1 MKASLIVFIKE
12 CRESMRDRRVML
24 NALLLGPILGPVLFV
39 VILRLTINHQLDR
52 AEKPLPVVV
61 IGAELA
67 PNLIDSLKQQGLEV
81 LPPVPDVESAVRSQS
96 IDLALRITKDYATDW
111 QAGRPAMVELIYDS
125 SAREVSSE
133 ADRLRGM
140 LESYSRRNGVMR
152 LLVRGL
158 APTLIA
164 PVVVATRDQATPQG
178 RGALLFAMLPYFLVL
193 SALVG
198 GMWLAIDSTAGERER
213 QSLEPLLINPVRR
226 DAILL
231 GKMYATTAF
240 SLTSLALSLVAF
252 MIAGWFL
259 PANKLGM
266 TFNLSPAVIVTI
278 LPVMVPLVLL
288 LVNLQI
294 LVTSMAKSARE
305 AQTYLGLLQLV
316 PIIPSV
322 ILSVLPIKAQTWMYT
337 VPLMSQQLSVTK
349 LLRGES
355 LPIQPVALG
364 FLVTL
369 MAALMAFWFCKRNY
383 DSERLAIYG

>member
-1 MKASLIVFIKE
+1 MKAALIVFIKE
-12 CRESMRDRRVML
+12 CRESVRDRRVML

-39 VILRLTINHQLDR
+39 VILRLTISHALEK
-52 AEKPLPVVV
+52 AEKPLPAVV

-67 PNLIDSLKQQGLEV
+67 PNLIEYLKQQNLEV
-81 LPPVPDVESAVRSQS
+81 LPPVADPEGAVRSQS
-96 IDLALRITKDYATDW
+96 IDLALRITKDYGTNWD
-111 QAGRPAMVELIYDS
+111 AGRPAMVELIYDS
-125 SAREVSSE
+125 SAREVNSE
-133 ADRLRGM
+133 AQRLRGM
-140 LESYSRRNGVMR
+140 LETYSRKNGAMR

-158 APTLIA
+158 APTLIS
-164 PVVVATRDQATPQG
+164 PLVIATRDEATPQG

-231 GKMYATTAF
+231 GKTLATTAF
-240 SLTSLALSLVAF
+240 SVMSLTLSLIAF
-252 MIAGWFL
+252 LIAGMFL

-266 TFNLSPAVIVTI
+266 TFNLSPAVIFTV
-278 LPVMVPLVLL
+278 LPLMFPLVLL

-294 LVTSMAKSARE
+294 LVTSQSKSARE

-322 ILSVLPIKAQTWMYT
+322 ILSVLPIKPQDWMYM

-364 FLVTL
+364 FVITLVV
-369 MAALMAFWFCKRNY
+369 ALAAFWLTRRNY
-383 DSERLAIYG
+383 ESERLAIYG

>member
-39 VILRLTINHQLDR
+39 VILRLTISHELDR

-67 PNLIDSLKQQGLEV
+67 PNLIESLKQQGLEL
-81 LPPVPDVESAVRSQS
+81 LPPVADVESAVRAQR
-96 IDLALRITKDYATDW
+96 IDLALRISNNYAADW
-111 QAGRPAMVELIYDS
+111 QAGRPALVELIYDS
-125 SAREVSSE
+125 SAREESSE

-140 LESYSRRNGVMR
+140 LESYSRRNGLMR

-158 APTLIA
+158 APTLIS

-231 GKMYATTAF
+231 GKMFATSAF

-266 TFNLSPAVIVTI
+266 TFNLSASVIVTI

-294 LVTSMAKSARE
+294 LVTSMAKSSRE

-322 ILSVLPIKAQTWMYT
+322 ILSVLPIKAQSWMYT

-349 LLRGES
+349 LLRGET

-364 FLVTL
+364 FLITL
-369 MAALMAFWFCKRNY
+369 VASVIAFLYCKRNY

>member
-1 MKASLIVFIKE
+1 MKAALIVFIKE

-39 VILRLTINHQLDR
+39 VILRLTINHQLDQ

-61 IGAELA
+61 VGAELA
-67 PNLIDSLKQQGLEV
+67 PNLIADLKQQGLEV
-81 LPPVPDVESAVRSQS
+81 LPPVADVEAAVRSQS
-96 IDLALRITKDYATDW
+96 IDLALRITKNYGSDW

-133 ADRLRGM
+133 VERLRGM

-158 APTLIA
+158 APALIA

-226 DAILL
+226 DSILL
-231 GKMYATTAF
+231 GKMLATTGF

-252 MIAGWFL
+252 TIAGWFL

-266 TFNLSPAVIVTI
+266 SFNLSPGVIITI

-355 LPIQPVALG
+355 PPVQPVAVG
-364 FLVTL
+364 FLITL
-369 MAALMAFWFCKRNY
+369 VAALIAFLLCKRNY

>member
-1 MKASLIVFIKE
+1 MKAALIVFIKE

-39 VILRLTINHQLDR
+39 VILRLTINHQLDQ

-61 IGAELA
+61 VGAELA
-67 PNLIDSLKQQGLEV
+67 PNLIADLKQQGLEV
-81 LPPVPDVESAVRSQS
+81 LPPVADVEAAVRSQS
-96 IDLALRITKDYATDW
+96 IDLALRITKNYGSDW

-133 ADRLRGM
+133 AERLRGM

-158 APTLIA
+158 APALIA

-226 DAILL
+226 DSILL
-231 GKMYATTAF
+231 GKMLATSGF

-252 MIAGWFL
+252 TIAGWFL

-266 TFNLSPAVIVTI
+266 SFNLSPGVIITI

-322 ILSVLPIKAQTWMYT
+322 ILSVLPIKAQMWMYT

-355 LPIQPVALG
+355 PPVQPVAVG
-364 FLVTL
+364 FLITL
-369 MAALMAFWFCKRNY
+369 VAALIAFLLCKRNY

>member
-1 MKASLIVFIKE
+1 LI
-12 CRESMRDRRVML
+12 S
-24 NALLLGPILGPVLFV
+24 
-39 VILRLTINHQLDR
+39 
-52 AEKPLPVVV
+52 
-61 IGAELA
+61 
-67 PNLIDSLKQQGLEV
+67 
-81 LPPVPDVESAVRSQS
+81 
-96 IDLALRITKDYATDW
+96 
-111 QAGRPAMVELIYDS
+111 
-125 SAREVSSE
+125 
-133 ADRLRGM
+133 
-140 LESYSRRNGVMR
+140 
-152 LLVRGL
+152 
-158 APTLIA
+158 

-231 GKMYATTAF
+231 GKMFATSAF

-266 TFNLSPAVIVTI
+266 TFNLSASVIVTI

-294 LVTSMAKSARE
+294 LVTSMAKSSRE

-322 ILSVLPIKAQTWMYT
+322 ILSVL
-337 VPLMSQQLSVTK
+337 
-349 LLRGES
+349 R
-355 LPIQPVALG
+355 
-364 FLVTL
+364 
-369 MAALMAFWFCKRNY
+369 
-383 DSERLAIYG
+383 

>member
-1 MKASLIVFIKE
+1 MRASLIVFIKE

-39 VILRLTINHQLDR
+39 VILRLTISHQLDR

-67 PNLIDSLKQQGLEV
+67 PNLIESLKQQGLEV

-96 IDLALRITKDYATDW
+96 IDLALRITKNYGADW

-133 ADRLRGM
+133 AERLRGM
-140 LESYSRRNGVMR
+140 LESYSRRNGAMR

-178 RGALLFAMLPYFLVL
+178 RGALLFAMLPYVLVL

-226 DAILL
+226 DAILV
-231 GKMYATTAF
+231 GKMLATSAF

-266 TFNLSPAVIVTI
+266 TFNLSPTVIVTI

-294 LVTSMAKSARE
+294 LVTSQAKSARE

-322 ILSVLPIKAQTWMYT
+322 ILSVLPIKAQNWMYT
-337 VPLMSQQLSVTK
+337 VPLMSQQLAVTK

-355 LPIQPVALG
+355 LPVQPVALG
-364 FLVTL
+364 FLITL
-369 MAALMAFWFCKRNY
+369 VASLIAFWFCKRNY

>member
-39 VILRLTINHQLDR
+39 VILRLTISHELDR

-67 PNLIDSLKQQGLEV
+67 PNLIESLKQQGLEL
-81 LPPVPDVESAVRSQS
+81 LPPVADVESAVRAQR
-96 IDLALRITKDYATDW
+96 IDLALRISNNYAADW
-111 QAGRPAMVELIYDS
+111 QAGRPALVELIYDS

-140 LESYSRRNGVMR
+140 LESYSRRNGLMR

-158 APTLIA
+158 APTLIS

-231 GKMYATTAF
+231 GKMFATSAF

-266 TFNLSPAVIVTI
+266 TFNLSASVIVTI

-294 LVTSMAKSARE
+294 LVTSMAKSSRE

-322 ILSVLPIKAQTWMYT
+322 ILSVLPIKAQSWMYT

-349 LLRGES
+349 LLRGET

-364 FLVTL
+364 FLITLVTSVI
-369 MAALMAFWFCKRNY
+369 AFLYCKRNY

>member
-1 MKASLIVFIKE
+1 MRASLIVFIKE

-39 VILRLTINHQLDR
+39 VILRLTISHQLDR

-67 PNLIDSLKQQGLEV
+67 PNLIESLKQQGLEV

-96 IDLALRITKDYATDW
+96 IDLALRITKNYGADW

-133 ADRLRGM
+133 AERLRGM
-140 LESYSRRNGVMR
+140 LESYSRRNGAMR

-226 DAILL
+226 DAILV
-231 GKMYATTAF
+231 GKMLATSAF

-266 TFNLSPAVIVTI
+266 TFNLSPTVIVTI

-294 LVTSMAKSARE
+294 LVTSQAKSARE

-322 ILSVLPIKAQTWMYT
+322 ILSVLPIKAQNWMYT
-337 VPLMSQQLSVTK
+337 VPLMSQQLAVTK

-355 LPIQPVALG
+355 LPVQPVALG
-364 FLVTL
+364 FLITL
-369 MAALMAFWFCKRNY
+369 VASLIAFWFCKRNY

>member
-1 MKASLIVFIKE
+1 MKAALIVFIKE

-39 VILRLTINHQLDR
+39 VILRLTINHQLDQ

-61 IGAELA
+61 VGAELA
-67 PNLIDSLKQQGLEV
+67 PNLIADLKQQGLEV
-81 LPPVPDVESAVRSQS
+81 LPPVADVEAAVRSQS
-96 IDLALRITKDYATDW
+96 IDLALRITKNYGSDW

-133 ADRLRGM
+133 AERLRGM

-158 APTLIA
+158 APALIA

-226 DAILL
+226 DSILL
-231 GKMYATTAF
+231 GKMLATSGF

-252 MIAGWFL
+252 TIAGWFL

-266 TFNLSPAVIVTI
+266 SFNLSPGVIITI

-355 LPIQPVALG
+355 PPVQPVAVG
-364 FLVTL
+364 FLITL
-369 MAALMAFWFCKRNY
+369 VAALIAFLLCKRNY

>member
-1 MKASLIVFIKE
+1 MKAALIVFIKE

-39 VILRLTINHQLDR
+39 VILRLTINHQLDQ

-61 IGAELA
+61 VGAELA
-67 PNLIDSLKQQGLEV
+67 PNLIADLKQQGLKV
-81 LPPVPDVESAVRSQS
+81 LPPVADVEAAVRSQS
-96 IDLALRITKDYATDW
+96 IDLALRITKNYGSDW

-133 ADRLRGM
+133 AERLRGM

-158 APTLIA
+158 APALIA

-226 DAILL
+226 DSILL
-231 GKMYATTAF
+231 GKMLATSGF

-252 MIAGWFL
+252 TIAGWFL

-266 TFNLSPAVIVTI
+266 SFNLSPGVIITI

-355 LPIQPVALG
+355 PPVQPVAVG
-364 FLVTL
+364 FLITL
-369 MAALMAFWFCKRNY
+369 VAALIAFLLCKRNY

>member
-1 MKASLIVFIKE
+1 MKTSLIVFIKE

-39 VILRLTINHQLDR
+39 VILRLTISHQLER

-81 LPPVPDVESAVRSQS
+81 LPPVADVESAVRSQS
-96 IDLALRITKDYATDW
+96 IDLALRITKNYASDW

-125 SAREVSSE
+125 SAREVSSQ

-158 APTLIA
+158 APTVIA

-240 SLTSLALSLVAF
+240 SLTSLTLSLVAF
-252 MIAGWFL
+252 VIAGWFL

-266 TFNLSPAVIVTI
+266 TFNLSPAVIMTI

-322 ILSVLPIKAQTWMYT
+322 IMSVLPIKAQSWMYT

-355 LPIQPVALG
+355 LPVQPVALG
-364 FLVTL
+364 FLITL
-369 MAALMAFWFCKRNY
+369 VAALISFWFCKRNY

>member
-1 MKASLIVFIKE
+1 MKAALIVFIKE

-39 VILRLTINHQLDR
+39 VILRLTISHAIET

-67 PNLIDSLKQQGLEV
+67 PNLIESLKQQGLEV
-81 LPPVPDVESAVRSQS
+81 LPPVADVESAVRSQS
-96 IDLALRITKDYATDW
+96 VDLALRITKNYGIDW

-133 ADRLRGM
+133 AQRLRGM
-140 LESYSRRNGVMR
+140 LEAYSHQNGAMR
-152 LLVRGL
+152 LLVRGF
-158 APTLIA
+158 APTLVNPLVI
-164 PVVVATRDQATPQG
+164 ATRDQATPQG

-231 GKMYATTAF
+231 GKTLATSAF
-240 SLTSLALSLVAF
+240 SLTSLMLSLVAF
-252 MIAGWFL
+252 LIAGWFL
-259 PANKLGM
+259 PANKIGM
-266 TFNLSPAVIVTI
+266 TFNLSPAVIVTV
-278 LPVMVPLVLL
+278 LPIMVPLVLL

-294 LVTSMAKSARE
+294 LVTSQAKSARE

-322 ILSVLPIKAQTWMYT
+322 ILSVLPIKPQAWMYT

-355 LPIQPVALG
+355 LPVQPVALG
-364 FLVTL
+364 FVITLV
-369 MAALMAFWFCKRNY
+369 AALIAFWFSKRNY

>member
-81 LPPVPDVESAVRSQS
+81 LPPVADVESAVRSQS
-96 IDLALRITKDYATDW
+96 IDLALRITKNYATDW

-125 SAREVSSE
+125 SAREVSSQ

-252 MIAGWFL
+252 VIAGWFL

-266 TFNLSPAVIVTI
+266 TFNLSPAVIMTI

-322 ILSVLPIKAQTWMYT
+322 IMSVLPIKAQTWMYT

-355 LPIQPVALG
+355 LPVQPVALG
-364 FLVTL
+364 FLITL
-369 MAALMAFWFCKRNY
+369 MAAVIAFWFCKRNY